1 VNPEDELLLI
11 ARARESASEANL
23 ASMWLEHPAKL
34 RLQLRSD
41 LGRQVDLGRLR
52 RSDDR
57 VVILNPLV
65 NGLQEL
71 VCPDIELRSD
81 SKLNF
86 KIELEELQQGW
97 LVRRFK
103 FHLHLPGR
111 KIQMVRIHLNDKVGH
126 DPLRVPR
133 CHFHIGDSKAHI
145 PFPVMSP
152 RLMVHLICEH
162 IEPDLGLEGLPPG
175 S

>member
-1 VNPEDELLLI
+1 MNPEDELLLM
-11 ARARESASEANL
+11 ARERESASEASL
-23 ASMWLEHPAKL
+23 ASMWLDHPSKL

-41 LGRQVDLGRLR
+41 LARQVDLDRLK

-57 VVILNPLV
+57 VVSLNPPA

-71 VCPDIELRSD
+71 VCPDVEFRSD

-86 KIELEELQQGW
+86 KIELKGLQQGW
-97 LVRRFK
+97 LVRRFW
-103 FHLHLPGR
+103 FHLHLSGR

-133 CHFHIGDSKAHI
+133 CHFHVGDSKAHI
-145 PFPVMSP
+145 PFPIMSP

-162 IEPDLGLEGLPPG
+162 IGPDLGL
-175 S
+175 